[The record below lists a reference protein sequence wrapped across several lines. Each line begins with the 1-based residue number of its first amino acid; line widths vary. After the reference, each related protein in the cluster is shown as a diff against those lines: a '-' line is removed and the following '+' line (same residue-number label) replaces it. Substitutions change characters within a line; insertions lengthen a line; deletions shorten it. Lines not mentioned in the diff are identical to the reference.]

1 MWSIPHSASPRPTR
15 GAHPLDLSVLH
26 KLDPNAEAGKWQ
38 LWRDSQN
45 GLKTISYTVQQIVPR
60 LAYIA
65 SNRIFQF
72 NVFRRNR
79 SNICRIRNDISPSW
93 KVLMA
98 SIASGKETLSWIN
111 HVVSSK
117 ALSFVVSSLNFW
129 INLQLIGLLAAKWI
143 PWILILCSP
152 LSKIV
157 LIKLAKWRNFCKLWS
172 RARRCEEK
180 ISVKKFAGTLREK
193 LLGILI
199 ELTIIFFT
207 VNMLSWV
214 DFL

>member
-38 LWRDSQN
+38 LWRDSLN

-117 ALSFVVSSLNFW
+117 ALHFLNQFATNWSPCSKMDPLNF
-129 INLQLIGLLAAKWI
+129 
-143 PWILILCSP
+143 
-152 LSKIV
+152 
-157 LIKLAKWRNFCKLWS
+157 
-172 RARRCEEK
+172 
-180 ISVKKFAGTLREK
+180 
-193 LLGILI
+193 
-199 ELTIIFFT
+199 
-207 VNMLSWV
+207 
-214 DFL
+214 DFVQPFE